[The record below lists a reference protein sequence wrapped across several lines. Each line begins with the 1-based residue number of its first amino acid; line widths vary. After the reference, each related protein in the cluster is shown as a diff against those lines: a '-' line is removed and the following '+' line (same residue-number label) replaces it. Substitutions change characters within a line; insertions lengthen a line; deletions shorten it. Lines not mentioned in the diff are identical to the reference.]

1 MQSFLPFIVIGLASG
16 AVYGLAGMGLVL
28 TYKTSGIL
36 NFGYGAVAALNV
48 FAFYFLNTDHG
59 VPWGLAAAIC
69 LLVIAPILGLALEL
83 LARSLADASETIK
96 VVATVGLILIVEA
109 IGQFWYPTNPPAF
122 PHFLSQ
128 STVDILSVNITW
140 EQIILFVFSVLAAGV
155 LYWFFRSVR
164 LGIVMRGVVDNA
176 ELVSMAGDNPV
187 RVRRWAWVIGTIF
200 ASVAGLMLAPAL
212 QMDGVTLTTAVFAAF
227 GAAAIGSFASLPV
240 TFVGGLAVGIATAFV
255 DKYSA
260 TVSWLTGLPPALP
273 FLILVVVLIVIPR
286 HRLVQRRLVATT
298 QVRRSYQAP
307 VRVRLGSGAIAV
319 ALLAIIPLVQG
330 GHIILWS
337 GALIDIILFMSLG
350 LLVRRSGQ
358 ISLCVLAFAA
368 VGAAAFGHF
377 ASSFHIPWLLA
388 LILATLVAVPVGALV
403 AIPAVRVSGVFLALA
418 TLGFGILVEQVFYTQ
433 SYMFGQSTLGVQ
445 DPRPNLSI
453 GSWNLSSDS
462 GFYYVLLIITVL
474 VVVSVIWI
482 SNGRLGRLLEAM
494 ADSPLAL
501 ETQGTTTTVLKVI
514 VFCVAAAMASLAG
527 ALTGMLYQFAVGGY
541 FESFNSITLV
551 VLVIIVTVGEPWY
564 AVIAAIGYAIVP
576 GYLTS
581 GTTSTVLL
589 LLFGLGAVA
598 ASYGTKSGT
607 MPEPLRAFFDR
618 LGGRAPAPVVADTA
632 TTAPSLAEPVAA
644 TADPVVADP
653 VVSDPVVS
661 DTVVSDTVVSDTV
674 PAVSAKQAS
683 AVAEL
688 YRLRPDASVPGLEVR
703 DLAVHFGGVKAVQG
717 VSLTAR
723 SGAITGLL
731 GPNGAGKTTTFNACS
746 GLRKPTA
753 GHVYL
758 HGNDV
763 TRYGAAERARRGLGR
778 TFQRAE
784 LFNSLTVWQNVA
796 IGREAPLAGRNPLA
810 QLAGSRRT
818 RRLVEAAAREAME
831 LTGTTRLASTQ
842 AGLLTVGQR
851 RLVELARVLAGPFD
865 MLLLD
870 EPSSG
875 LDGHETEQFGR
886 VLKTVVETRG
896 CGILLV
902 EHDMTLIRQVCDQVY
917 VLDFGQ
923 LIFEGTAH
931 EMNES
936 REVRAAYLG
945 DFSTE
950 DAVTEDAVTEAPLT
964 KDVLADE
971 QIPVSGE

>member
-1 MQSFLPFIVIGLASG
+1 
-16 AVYGLAGMGLVL
+16 
-28 TYKTSGIL
+28 
-36 NFGYGAVAALNV
+36 
-48 FAFYFLNTDHG
+48 
-59 VPWGLAAAIC
+59 
-69 LLVIAPILGLALEL
+69 
-83 LARSLADASETIK
+83 
-96 VVATVGLILIVEA
+96 
-109 IGQFWYPTNPPAF
+109 
-122 PHFLSQ
+122 
-128 STVDILSVNITW
+128 
-140 EQIILFVFSVLAAGV
+140 
-155 LYWFFRSVR
+155 
-164 LGIVMRGVVDNA
+164 
-176 ELVSMAGDNPV
+176 
-187 RVRRWAWVIGTIF
+187 
-200 ASVAGLMLAPAL
+200 
-212 QMDGVTLTTAVFAAF
+212 
-227 GAAAIGSFASLPV
+227 
-240 TFVGGLAVGIATAFV
+240 
-255 DKYSA
+255 
-260 TVSWLTGLPPALP
+260 
-273 FLILVVVLIVIPR
+273 
-286 HRLVQRRLVATT
+286 
-298 QVRRSYQAP
+298 
-307 VRVRLGSGAIAV
+307 
-319 ALLAIIPLVQG
+319 
-330 GHIILWS
+330 
-337 GALIDIILFMSLG
+337 
-350 LLVRRSGQ
+350 
-358 ISLCVLAFAA
+358 
-368 VGAAAFGHF
+368 
-377 ASSFHIPWLLA
+377 
-388 LILATLVAVPVGALV
+388 
-403 AIPAVRVSGVFLALA
+403 
-418 TLGFGILVEQVFYTQ
+418 
-433 SYMFGQSTLGVQ
+433 
-445 DPRPNLSI
+445 
-453 GSWNLSSDS
+453 
-462 GFYYVLLIITVL
+462 
-474 VVVSVIWI
+474 
-482 SNGRLGRLLEAM
+482 
-494 ADSPLAL
+494 
-501 ETQGTTTTVLKVI
+501 
-514 VFCVAAAMASLAG
+514 
-527 ALTGMLYQFAVGGY
+527 
-541 FESFNSITLV
+541 
-551 VLVIIVTVGEPWY
+551 
-564 AVIAAIGYAIVP
+564 
-576 GYLTS
+576 
-581 GTTSTVLL
+581 
-589 LLFGLGAVA
+589 
-598 ASYGTKSGT
+598 

-632 TTAPSLAEPVAA
+632 TAAPSLAEPVAA
-644 TADPVVADP
+644 TAGPVVAGPVVADP
-653 VVSDPVVS
+653 VVAGTVVAGTVVADPVVA
-661 DTVVSDTVVSDTV
+661 DTVVAGTVVADTVLT
-674 PAVSAKQAS
+674 VSAKQAA

-688 YRLRPDASVPGLEVR
+688 YRLRPDTSVPGLEVR

-818 RRLVEAAAREAME
+818 RRLVEAAAQEAME

-950 DAVTEDAVTEAPLT
+950 DPVTEDAVTEAAAPEAAAPEAAAPEAAAPE
-964 KDVLADE
+964 DAAPEDAVAEDALADE